1 MSKKRV
7 YVAGRLNGMACDY
20 IKNVH
25 KMIETAEEVRKAGFS
40 IYVPALDFLMGA
52 VIGDYGYYDYFDN
65 SQPWLEVSD
74 AIFLVPGWETSSGTA
89 KEIAKANKFEIPVFE
104 DLYKMKVYFELDRAI
119 EPW

>member
-1 MSKKRV
+1 MKKIKV
-7 YVAGRLNGMACDY
+7 YIAGRLNGMACDY

-25 KMIETAEEVRKAGFS
+25 RMIETAEEVRKAGFS

-52 VIGDYGYYDYFDN
+52 VIGDYEYPDYFDN

-74 AIFLVPGWETSSGTA
+74 AVFVCENWQTSEGTK
-89 KEIAKANKFEIPVFE
+89 KEIAKAAMLGIPVFE
-104 DLYKMKVYFELDRAI
+104 DLYKMKMYFELDRVI